1 MQQQLFWWYFMFV
14 EILFCPQW
22 AKQILQTRSHFPR
35 IFQDCDSAQKAEWT
49 ILKCAIVQLL
59 CSFKGYYRFLV
70 GNAKMGI
77 ISIVS
82 GRTYYRAKILILML
96 LWVLYLHFHEF
107 CICTFMSS
115 VFALSCVLHWRTF
128 LLFPWIAALSEDK
141 LKLKLTWS
149 NRYLIEKEVF
159 H

>member
-1 MQQQLFWWYFMFV
+1 MIFHIYR
-14 EILFCPQW
+14 IYFCPQW

-59 CSFKGYYRFLV
+59 CSFKGYYCFLV

-107 CICTFMSS
+107 CIFTFMSS
-115 VFALSCVLHWRTF
+115 VFALSWVLYLHFHVFCIGELFSCFRELQPF
-128 LLFPWIAALSEDK
+128 LK
-141 LKLKLTWS
+141 T
-149 NRYLIEKEVF
+149 NQN
-159 H
+159 